1 MAITLPT
8 TADVVAMTP
17 RLISRR
23 RDLEPT
29 FNGPTSRI
37 RRLGSRWAIDFEL
50 GPLEYQDA
58 MEWVAALTSGE
69 AETVIFP
76 VPQLSFDTGAPGT
89 PLVNGGSQLGS
100 SLALD
105 AFTPNYV
112 ARAGQWFNL
121 TVSSQLY
128 LYQVAAENI
137 ATASGPGGVMADL
150 SINPM
155 IRRSPANDSVA
166 NFSTPKIEGFL
177 SGSETSWTVDRG
189 MFVGLAFTI
198 TERE

>member
-8 TADVVAMTP
+8 TGDVVAMTP

-37 RRLGSRWAIDFEL
+37 RRIGSRWAIDFEL
-50 GPLEYQDA
+50 GPLEYEDA
-58 MEWVAALTSGE
+58 MQWVAALTSAE

-76 VPQLSFDTGAPGT
+76 VPQLSFDTGAPGS

-105 AFTPNYV
+105 AVTPV
-112 ARAGQWFNL
+112 HVLRAGQWFNL

-128 LYQVAAENI
+128 LYQVATETI
-137 ATASGPGGVMADL
+137 ATTGGVMAAL
-150 SINPM
+150 PINPM
-155 IRRSPANDSVA
+155 IRRSPADNSAAD
-166 NFSTPKIEGFL
+166 FSTPKIEGFL
-177 SGSETSWTVDRG
+177 SGRETSWTVDNG
-189 MFVGLAFTI
+189 MWVGLSFTI